1 MSEIDYI
8 IAPRIPRGLA
18 PAVEGL
24 AREIL
29 RQRPRNIYAFA
40 AQHFAELVELRD
52 KERTDEIVPRILKH
66 KLVNDR
72 DAENR
77 NDYFRRC
84 KYTNLIEEA
93 MVIREVKEPTT
104 SRNATK
110 KAVASKRKGETT
122 NKSGW
127 SINRTVKGLKKHEN
141 TIGKEGWNRGLNA
154 KETEKSILGYSDH
167 RSPRFSSQ
175 VTCHQFVR
183 SSSAGNI
190 FAKRIKRREVKE
202 NHEQFYTFV
211 LDDKS
216 YKNGK
221 KVTRQRSADQIE
233 RDRAYFKDTCTSEDI
248 DIDIASTE
256 ARICRNLKDQ
266 WKTMIEDERKEQEK
280 LQEKFGNT
288 KGGDAKLNSRLGKK
302 SERESKD
309 DEVEEMFINVR
320 SRSDSSESNIIFE
333 DAMKKLTNDGT
344 ISVVLPSVVT
354 RQPPVKCTRNNVY
367 ECNGKDST
375 GNLTLPPIS
384 SDGSKSMKRGSNLI
398 GLPSLLNEVDVR
410 LNEQTICQD
419 YEDPTNSNWNPKD
432 LESEKELKPAGIIE
446 GATFD
451 YDSKTNEKER
461 KDEDL
466 KGGNVNVD
474 MVPWK
479 YPRGSK
485 SEGNGILVMTGNTM
499 EEGIDKQQILG
510 EVEIIQQCLCS
521 PREAD
526 IEETFKDSLNVT
538 PDSID
543 LFHCQRADS
552 LEHLENGKEEEED
565 QDQDEEKKEEEE
577 RYRPNEL
584 ERKLIEI
591 ETVERSIENTLV
603 CSQAIPKDVDVEF
616 VVSKSSNEFSILKNF
631 ESEKPDCVY
640 ERQVLSVGDEW
651 TKKNPDESQSPTSN
665 EDDRD
670 CDANIEIDSMED
682 EMPIGKSLDCNLDSD
697 NSKIFLNGNNNGDDR
712 DTRDHSTKE
721 TEIDLSCYVLTEGS
735 PSEIPETVT
744 TVIIPDNIV
753 DNDNDNDVE
762 LEEGTNDEICV
773 PFNEQIPS
781 WNFERKQM
789 KHGIGEE
796 YCHDENPFGEYIHPE
811 SAVDYTT
818 NIDAHILR
826 GIKNAANRTSVYQ
839 EDLAN
844 IKEEEEND
852 RGKFSNVDVQRSI
865 DDRISAFSKKS
876 AESMENKNSIECE
889 AKFASSS
896 QEENQ
901 ERNNMDDKDDA
912 RSKDLSK
919 ETPRKRREEES
930 ETFDDRSSDFS
941 LSFEQVGAG
950 PKVPELNLDSLQDI
964 TISSTIEKGN
974 SKNLNNQSEE
984 ENDNVTSCEG
994 ENNSLSSF
1002 DTLASEEKVDIGEA
1016 LSSENDRVKVFI
1028 EPADQQ
1034 TKIESETERY
1044 SKEEF
1049 QGNECTN
1056 NTSCSLVCNKD
1067 EKQSLRVEE
1076 EIARELIQ
1084 NFIIDNTD
1092 VAEKDAETIP
1102 FELDDLMAS
1111 SSSKHQTNN
1120 TNQTDDI
1127 IIKFHLPLQELTPE
1141 AIIEKSSCREKVDDD
1156 NNQAGD
1162 ENEEDERRSGGS
1174 GETARED
1181 DGGKEDQVEMTS
1193 LENQGNRD
1201 KPIAGSWHTGEFHDS
1216 LPLPFIEISKSFSAM
1231 NVYDLKPVNQEK
1243 TGDCFTS
1250 PTNLHAEDRG
1260 CRRIDR
1266 NIPFFGYKFSP
1277 TTTPRGIDIFEN
1289 LSLFINELNRSK
1301 LSLNASSPIIIHSKR
1316 VLEQVHTTDKDKS
1329 DSLIGTSSNSDADDL
1344 REPLALDNTPQPI
1357 VIEEISDINEREE
1370 QTLSLHKADT
1380 NLAGEISPFSF
1391 EQYNDSNNVEDKNKG
1406 THGTSSSICE
1416 TTNGLIENDN
1426 LLLDAYTDSTNH
1438 QDID

>member
-66 KLVNDR
+66 KLVNDKLV
-72 DAENR
+72 
-77 NDYFRRC
+77 
-84 KYTNLIEEA
+84 KYSNLIEEA
-93 MVIREVKEPTT
+93 MVIREAKELTT

-141 TIGKEGWNRGLNA
+141 TIGREDWNRGLNG
-154 KETEKSILGYSDH
+154 KETEKSIPGYSDH

-175 VTCHQFVR
+175 LTCHRFVR

-216 YKNGK
+216 YKNEK
-221 KVTRQRSADQIE
+221 KVTRQKSADQIE
-233 RDRAYFKDTCTSEDI
+233 RDRAYFKDICTGEDI
-248 DIDIASTE
+248 DIDIVSTE

-266 WKTMIEDERKEQEK
+266 WKTMIEDERK

-288 KGGDAKLNSRLGKK
+288 KGGDVKLNSRLGKK
-302 SERESKD
+302 NERESKD
-309 DEVEEMFINVR
+309 NEVEEMFINVG

-333 DAMKKLTNDGT
+333 NAMKNLTNDGT

-354 RQPPVKCTRNNVY
+354 RQPPVKCTRNNAY

-384 SDGSKSMKRGSNLI
+384 SDGSKSTKRGNNLI
-398 GLPSLLNEVDVR
+398 ELPSLLNDVDVR
-410 LNEQTICQD
+410 LNEQTICCQD

-432 LESEKELKPAGIIE
+432 LESETELKPAGTID

-451 YDSKTNEKER
+451 YDSKTIEKER

-466 KGGNVNVD
+466 KAGNVNVD

-499 EEGIDKQQILG
+499 EEGIDEQQILG
-510 EVEIIQQCLCS
+510 EVEIIRQCFNS
-521 PREAD
+521 PQEAD

-543 LFHCQRADS
+543 LSHCQRADS

-603 CSQAIPKDVDVEF
+603 CSQTIPKEIDDGF
-616 VVSKSSNEFSILKNF
+616 VVSERSNEFSILKNF
-631 ESEKPDCVY
+631 ESEKPDCVH
-640 ERQVLSVGDEW
+640 ERQVLSVGDER

-665 EDDRD
+665 EDNEDR
-670 CDANIEIDSMED
+670 DANIEIDSMED
-682 EMPIGKSLDCNLDSD
+682 ETPIGKSLDCDLNSD
-697 NSKIFLNGNNNGDDR
+697 NSEIFLNGNNNSDDR
-712 DTRDHSTKE
+712 DTRDHSAKE
-721 TEIDLSCYVLTEGS
+721 RGVDLSCYVLTEGS

-753 DNDNDNDVE
+753 DDDNDNDVCNIE
-762 LEEGTNDEICV
+762 LEEGTNDEVRV
-773 PFNEQIPS
+773 PFNEPISS
-781 WNFERKQM
+781 WNIERKQM

-826 GIKNAANRTSVYQ
+826 GIKNAANRAPVYQ

-865 DDRISAFSKKS
+865 DDSISVFSKKS
-876 AESMENKNSIECE
+876 AESMENKNSIESE
-889 AKFASSS
+889 EKSASSG
-896 QEENQ
+896 QEEDQ
-901 ERNNMDDKDDA
+901 EGNSMDDKDDA

-941 LSFEQVGAG
+941 LSFEQLGAG

-964 TISSTIEKGN
+964 TISSTIEKDN

-994 ENNSLSSF
+994 ENVSSSSF
-1002 DTLASEEKVDIGEA
+1002 DTLASEEKVDVGEA
-1016 LSSENDRVKVFI
+1016 SSSENDRVKAFI
-1028 EPADQQ
+1028 EPAGQQ

-1049 QGNECTN
+1049 QGDECIN
-1056 NTSCSLVCNKD
+1056 NTSGSLLRNKD

-1092 VAEKDAETIP
+1092 VAEKDAETNDVIP
-1102 FELDDLMAS
+1102 LELDDLTAS
-1111 SSSKHQTNN
+1111 SSSKHQASNA
-1120 TNQTDDI
+1120 NQTDDF
-1127 IIKFHLPLQELTPE
+1127 IIKFHPSIQELAPE
-1141 AIIEKSSCREKVDDD
+1141 AIIEKSSGREKVDDD
-1156 NNQAGD
+1156 NNQAAD

-1181 DGGKEDQVEMTS
+1181 DGGKEDQVEKAS
-1193 LENQGNRD
+1193 LENQGNRS
-1201 KPIAGSWHTGEFHDS
+1201 KPIASLWHTGEFHDS
-1216 LPLPFIEISKSFSAM
+1216 LPLPFVEISKSLSAT
-1231 NVYDLKPVNQEK
+1231 NVYDLKPVNREK
-1243 TGDCFTS
+1243 TDDRFTPS
-1250 PTNLHAEDRG
+1250 TNLYAEDRE
-1260 CRRIDR
+1260 CKRIGR
-1266 NIPFFGYKFSP
+1266 NIPFFGYKFTP
-1277 TTTPRGIDIFEN
+1277 TTAPRGIDIFEN
-1289 LSLFINELNRSK
+1289 LSLFINESNWSK

-1316 VLEQVHTTDKDKS
+1316 VLEQVRTTDEDES
-1329 DSLIGTSSNSDADDL
+1329 DSLVGTSSNSDADDL

-1357 VIEEISDINEREE
+1357 VIEEISDIDERGE
-1370 QTLSLHKADT
+1370 QTLSLHEADT
-1380 NLAGEISPFSF
+1380 NLAREISPFSF

-1406 THGTSSSICE
+1406 THGEPSSICE
-1416 TTNGLIENDN
+1416 TTNGLIESDN
-1426 LLLDAYTDSTNH
+1426 LLLDACTDSTNH
-1438 QDID
+1438 RDID

>member
-66 KLVNDR
+66 RLVNVR

-84 KYTNLIEEA
+84 KYSNLIEEA
-93 MVIREVKEPTT
+93 MVIREVKELTT

-110 KAVASKRKGETT
+110 KAVASKRKAEAT

-141 TIGKEGWNRGLNA
+141 TIGREGWNRESNG
-154 KETEKSILGYSDH
+154 KETEKSILGYSDR

-216 YKNGK
+216 YKNEK
-221 KVTRQRSADQIE
+221 KVTRQKSADQIE
-233 RDRAYFKDTCTSEDI
+233 RDGAYFKDTCTSEHI
-248 DIDIASTE
+248 DIDVVPTE

-309 DEVEEMFINVR
+309 NEVE
-320 SRSDSSESNIIFE
+320 SRSDSSESNVILE
-333 DAMKKLTNDGT
+333 HAMKKLTNDGT

-367 ECNGKDST
+367 ECDGKDST

-384 SDGSKSMKRGSNLI
+384 SDGSKSTKRGSNVI
-398 GLPSLLNEVDVR
+398 ELPSLLNEVDV
-410 LNEQTICQD
+410 LSNEQTICCQD

-432 LESEKELKPAGIIE
+432 LESETELKPAGTIE

-451 YDSKTNEKER
+451 YDSKTIEKER

-474 MVPWK
+474 TVPWK
-479 YPRGSK
+479 YPRESK
-485 SEGNGILVMTGNTM
+485 SEGNGILVTTGNTV
-499 EEGIDKQQILG
+499 EEGIDRQQILG
-510 EVEIIQQCLCS
+510 EVEIIRQCLNS

-543 LFHCQRADS
+543 LPHCQRADS

-591 ETVERSIENTLV
+591 EAVERSIENTLV
-603 CSQAIPKDVDVEF
+603 CSQTIPKDIDDEF
-616 VVSKSSNEFSILKNF
+616 VASERSNEFSILKDF
-631 ESEKPDCVY
+631 EPEKPDCVY
-640 ERQVLSVGDEW
+640 ERQLSSVGDEW

-670 CDANIEIDSMED
+670 RDANIEIDSMED
-682 EMPIGKSLDCNLDSD
+682 EMPIGKSLDRNLDSD
-697 NSKIFLNGNNNGDDR
+697 NSEIVLNGSNNSDDR

-721 TEIDLSCYVLTEGS
+721 GGIDLSCYVLTEGS

-753 DNDNDNDVE
+753 DNDDDNDVCKIE

-773 PFNEQIPS
+773 LFNEPIPS
-781 WNFERKQM
+781 WNIERKLI

-796 YCHDENPFGEYIHPE
+796 YCQDKNPFGEYIHPE

-818 NIDAHILR
+818 NIDAHTLR

-839 EDLAN
+839 EDLGN

-852 RGKFSNVDVQRSI
+852 RGTFSNVDVQRSI
-865 DDRISAFSKKS
+865 DDRISVSTEKS
-876 AESMENKNSIECE
+876 AESMENRNSTEECE

-896 QEENQ
+896 QEEDQ
-901 ERNNMDDKDDA
+901 ERNSMDDKDDA

-919 ETPRKRREEES
+919 ETARKRREEES

-994 ENNSLSSF
+994 ENVSLSSY
-1002 DTLASEEKVDIGEA
+1002 DTLASEEKVDTGEA
-1016 LSSENDRVKVFI
+1016 LSSENDRLKVFI
-1028 EPADQQ
+1028 EPAGQQ

-1049 QGNECTN
+1049 EGKECTN
-1056 NTSCSLVCNKD
+1056 NTSCSLVRNKD

-1084 NFIIDNTD
+1084 NFIIDNTE

-1102 FELDDLMAS
+1102 FEVDDLMAS
-1111 SSSKHQTNN
+1111 SSSKHQTND
-1120 TNQTDDI
+1120 TNQIDDF
-1127 IIKFHLPLQELTPE
+1127 IIKFHPSIEELTPE
-1141 AIIEKSSCREKVDDD
+1141 AIIEESSRREKVDDD
-1156 NNQAGD
+1156 DNQADD
-1162 ENEEDERRSGGS
+1162 ENEEDESRSGGS

-1181 DGGKEDQVEMTS
+1181 DGGKEAS
-1193 LENQGNRD
+1193 IL
-1201 KPIAGSWHTGEFHDS
+1201 
-1216 LPLPFIEISKSFSAM
+1216 LP
-1231 NVYDLKPVNQEK
+1231 Y
-1243 TGDCFTS
+1243 
-1250 PTNLHAEDRG
+1250 
-1260 CRRIDR
+1260 
-1266 NIPFFGYKFSP
+1266 
-1277 TTTPRGIDIFEN
+1277 
-1289 LSLFINELNRSK
+1289 
-1301 LSLNASSPIIIHSKR
+1301 
-1316 VLEQVHTTDKDKS
+1316 
-1329 DSLIGTSSNSDADDL
+1329 L
-1344 REPLALDNTPQPI
+1344 R
-1357 VIEEISDINEREE
+1357 
-1370 QTLSLHKADT
+1370 
-1380 NLAGEISPFSF
+1380 FSF
-1391 EQYNDSNNVEDKNKG
+1391 LSILKYVERYF
-1406 THGTSSSICE
+1406 TH
-1416 TTNGLIENDN
+1416 
-1426 LLLDAYTDSTNH
+1426 LL
-1438 QDID
+1438 

>member
-66 KLVNDR
+66 KLVNVR
-72 DAENR
+72 DAENP

-84 KYTNLIEEA
+84 KYSNLIEEA
-93 MVIREVKEPTT
+93 MVIKEVKELTT

-110 KAVASKRKGETT
+110 KAVASKRKGEAT

-127 SINRTVKGLKKHEN
+127 SISRTAKELKKHEN
-141 TIGKEGWNRGLNA
+141 TIGREGWNRESNG
-154 KETEKSILGYSDH
+154 KETEKSILGYSDR

-216 YKNGK
+216 YKNEK
-221 KVTRQRSADQIE
+221 KVTRQKSADQIE
-233 RDRAYFKDTCTSEDI
+233 RDRAYFKDTCTSEHI
-248 DIDIASTE
+248 DIDVVPTE

-309 DEVEEMFINVR
+309 NEVE

-333 DAMKKLTNDGT
+333 HAMKKLTNDGT

-384 SDGSKSMKRGSNLI
+384 SDGSKSTKRGSNLI

-410 LNEQTICQD
+410 SNEQTICCQD

-432 LESEKELKPAGIIE
+432 LESEKELKPAGTIE

-451 YDSKTNEKER
+451 YDSKTIEKER

-499 EEGIDKQQILG
+499 EEGVDKQQILG
-510 EVEIIQQCLCS
+510 EVEIIQQCLNS
-521 PREAD
+521 PRETD

-543 LFHCQRADS
+543 LPYCQRADS

-591 ETVERSIENTLV
+591 EAVERSIENTLV
-603 CSQAIPKDVDVEF
+603 CSQTIPKDIDDEF
-616 VVSKSSNEFSILKNF
+616 VASERSNEFSILKNF

-640 ERQVLSVGDEW
+640 ERQALSVEDELR
-651 TKKNPDESQSPTSN
+651 KKNADESQSPTSN

-682 EMPIGKSLDCNLDSD
+682 EMPIGKSLDRNLDSD
-697 NSKIFLNGNNNGDDR
+697 NSEIVLNGSNNSDDR

-721 TEIDLSCYVLTEGS
+721 RGIDLSCYVLTEGS

-753 DNDNDNDVE
+753 DNDNDNDVREIE

-773 PFNEQIPS
+773 PFNEPIPS
-781 WNFERKQM
+781 WNIERKQI

-796 YCHDENPFGEYIHPE
+796 YCHDKNPFGEYIHPE

-818 NIDAHILR
+818 NIDAHTLR
-826 GIKNAANRTSVYQ
+826 GIKNAVNRTSVYQ
-839 EDLAN
+839 EDLGN

-865 DDRISAFSKKS
+865 DDRISVFSKKS
-876 AESMENKNSIECE
+876 TESMENKNSTEECE

-896 QEENQ
+896 QEEDQ
-901 ERNNMDDKDDA
+901 ERNSMDDKDDA

-930 ETFDDRSSDFS
+930 ETFDDRTSDFS
-941 LSFEQVGAG
+941 LSFEQVEAG

-994 ENNSLSSF
+994 ENVSLSSF
-1002 DTLASEEKVDIGEA
+1002 DTLASEGKVDIGEA
-1016 LSSENDRVKVFI
+1016 LSSGNDRVKVFV
-1028 EPADQQ
+1028 EPAGQQ

-1056 NTSCSLVCNKD
+1056 NTSCSLVRNKD

-1084 NFIIDNTD
+1084 NFITDNTD
-1092 VAEKDAETIP
+1092 VAENDAETIP

-1120 TNQTDDI
+1120 TNQTDDFM
-1127 IIKFHLPLQELTPE
+1127 IKFRPSIQELTPE
-1141 AIIEKSSCREKVDDD
+1141 AIVEKSSRREKVDDD

-1162 ENEEDERRSGGS
+1162 ENEEDERRSEGS

-1181 DGGKEDQVEMTS
+1181 DGGKEAS
-1193 LENQGNRD
+1193 IL
-1201 KPIAGSWHTGEFHDS
+1201 
-1216 LPLPFIEISKSFSAM
+1216 LPSF
-1231 NVYDLKPVNQEK
+1231 
-1243 TGDCFTS
+1243 
-1250 PTNLHAEDRG
+1250 
-1260 CRRIDR
+1260 
-1266 NIPFFGYKFSP
+1266 
-1277 TTTPRGIDIFEN
+1277 
-1289 LSLFINELNRSK
+1289 
-1301 LSLNASSPIIIHSKR
+1301 
-1316 VLEQVHTTDKDKS
+1316 
-1329 DSLIGTSSNSDADDL
+1329 
-1344 REPLALDNTPQPI
+1344 
-1357 VIEEISDINEREE
+1357 
-1370 QTLSLHKADT
+1370 
-1380 NLAGEISPFSF
+1380 PFSF
-1391 EQYNDSNNVEDKNKG
+1391 LYSK
-1406 THGTSSSICE
+1406 ICKKIFYAPFTILE
-1416 TTNGLIENDN
+1416 RILFF
-1426 LLLDAYTDSTNH
+1426 
-1438 QDID
+1438 

>member
-1 MSEIDYI
+1 MFICAITYFHIKGKQLTITVQIRGEPSDTPSTIMSEIDYI

-84 KYTNLIEEA
+84 KYGNLIEET
-93 MVIREVKEPTT
+93 MVIREAKELTT
-104 SRNATK
+104 SRDATK
-110 KAVASKRKGETT
+110 KAVPSRRKGEAT

-141 TIGKEGWNRGLNA
+141 TIGREGWNRGLNG

-216 YKNGK
+216 YKNEK
-221 KVTRQRSADQIE
+221 KVRRQKSADQIE
-233 RDRAYFKDTCTSEDI
+233 RDRAYFKDICTSEDVGI
-248 DIDIASTE
+248 DIVPTE

-280 LQEKFGNT
+280 LQEKFGNA
-288 KGGDAKLNSRLGKK
+288 KGGDGKLNSRLGKK
-302 SERESKD
+302 IERESKD
-309 DEVEEMFINVR
+309 NEVEETFINVG

-354 RQPPVKCTRNNVY
+354 RQPSAKCTRSNVY
-367 ECNGKDST
+367 ECDGKDST

-384 SDGSKSMKRGSNLI
+384 SDGSKSTKRGSNLI
-398 GLPSLLNEVDVR
+398 ELPSLLNEVGAR
-410 LNEQTICQD
+410 LNEQTICCQD
-419 YEDPTNSNWNPKD
+419 YEDPTNSNWNAKD
-432 LESEKELKPAGIIE
+432 LESEKKELEPAATIE

-451 YDSKTNEKER
+451 HDSKTIEEER

-466 KGGNVNVD
+466 KDGNANVD
-474 MVPWK
+474 TVPWE

-499 EEGIDKQQILG
+499 EEGIDKRQILG
-510 EVEIIQQCLCS
+510 EVEIIQQCLNS
-521 PREAD
+521 AREAD

-543 LFHCQRADS
+543 LSHCQRADS

-565 QDQDEEKKEEEE
+565 QDQDEEKKQEEE

-591 ETVERSIENTLV
+591 EAVERSIENTLV
-603 CSQAIPKDVDVEF
+603 SSQTIPKDIDDEF
-616 VVSKSSNEFSILKNF
+616 VVPERSNEFSILENF
-631 ESEKPDCVY
+631 ESGEKPDCVY
-640 ERQVLSVGDEW
+640 EGQVLSVGDEW

-670 CDANIEIDSMED
+670 CDANIEIDSMGD
-682 EMPIGKSLDCNLDSD
+682 EMPSGKSLDCNLDSD
-697 NSKIFLNGNNNGDDR
+697 NSEILLNENNHSDDR
-712 DTRDHSTKE
+712 DTRDRSTKE
-721 TEIDLSCYVLTEGS
+721 RGIDLSCYVLTEGS
-735 PSEIPETVT
+735 PSEIPESVT

-753 DNDNDNDVE
+753 DNDDDNDVCKIE
-762 LEEGTNDEICV
+762 LEEGTNDEVRV
-773 PFNEQIPS
+773 PFNQPIPS
-781 WNFERKQM
+781 CDIERKQT

-796 YCHDENPFGEYIHPE
+796 YHRDENPFGEYIHPG
-811 SAVDYTT
+811 SVVDYTT

-826 GIKNAANRTSVYQ
+826 GIKNAANRASVYQ

-852 RGKFSNVDVQRSI
+852 RGKFSNVGAQRSI
-865 DDRISAFSKKS
+865 DDRFSEKS
-876 AESMENKNSIECE
+876 AESMENKSSIECE
-889 AKFASSS
+889 EKFASSS
-896 QEENQ
+896 QEEDQ
-901 ERNNMDDKDDA
+901 EGSNMDDKDDA
-912 RSKDLSK
+912 RSKDLAK
-919 ETPRKRREEES
+919 ETPRKEREEES
-930 ETFDDRSSDFS
+930 GTFDDRSSDFS

-964 TISSTIEKGN
+964 TISSTIEKGDA
-974 SKNLNNQSEE
+974 KNLNNQSEE

-994 ENNSLSSF
+994 ENVSLSSF

-1016 LSSENDRVKVFI
+1016 LSSGNDRVKDFI
-1028 EPADQQ
+1028 EPAGQQ

-1049 QGNECTN
+1049 QGNECIN
-1056 NTSCSLVCNKD
+1056 NTSRSLVRNKD
-1067 EKQSLRVEE
+1067 EKQSLCVEE

-1084 NFIIDNTD
+1084 NFITDNTD

-1102 FELDDLMAS
+1102 FVLDHLMAS
-1111 SSSKHQTNN
+1111 SSSKHRTNN
-1120 TNQTDDI
+1120 TNQTDDF
-1127 IIKFHLPLQELTPE
+1127 IIKFHPSIQELTPE
-1141 AIIEKSSCREKVDDD
+1141 AIIEESSRREKVDDD
-1156 NNQAGD
+1156 TNQAGD

-1181 DGGKEDQVEMTS
+1181 DGGKE
-1193 LENQGNRD
+1193 
-1201 KPIAGSWHTGEFHDS
+1201 
-1216 LPLPFIEISKSFSAM
+1216 
-1231 NVYDLKPVNQEK
+1231 
-1243 TGDCFTS
+1243 
-1250 PTNLHAEDRG
+1250 
-1260 CRRIDR
+1260 
-1266 NIPFFGYKFSP
+1266 
-1277 TTTPRGIDIFEN
+1277 
-1289 LSLFINELNRSK
+1289 
-1301 LSLNASSPIIIHSKR
+1301 ASI
-1316 VLEQVHTTDKDKS
+1316 
-1329 DSLIGTSSNSDADDL
+1329 
-1344 REPLALDNTPQPI
+1344 
-1357 VIEEISDINEREE
+1357 
-1370 QTLSLHKADT
+1370 
-1380 NLAGEISPFSF
+1380 FSF
-1391 EQYNDSNNVEDKNKG
+1391 YSKIREKIFYASFMILER
-1406 THGTSSSICE
+1406 I
-1416 TTNGLIENDN
+1416 LFF
-1426 LLLDAYTDSTNH
+1426 
-1438 QDID
+1438 

>member
-72 DAENR
+72 DVENR

-84 KYTNLIEEA
+84 KYGNLIEEA
-93 MVIREVKEPTT
+93 MVIRKVKELTT
-104 SRNATK
+104 ARNATK

-127 SINRTVKGLKKHEN
+127 SINRMVKGLKKHEN
-141 TIGKEGWNRGLNA
+141 TIGRKGWNRGLNA
-154 KETEKSILGYSDH
+154 NETEKPIPGYSDH

-216 YKNGK
+216 YKNVK
-221 KVTRQRSADQIE
+221 KVMRQKSADQIE
-233 RDRAYFKDTCTSEDI
+233 RNRTYFKDTCTSEDV
-248 DIDIASTE
+248 DIDIVSTE

-280 LQEKFGNT
+280 FQEKFGNT

-309 DEVEEMFINVR
+309 NEVEEMFINVR

-333 DAMKKLTNDGT
+333 DAMKKLTNDGA

-384 SDGSKSMKRGSNLI
+384 SDGSKSTKRGSNLI

-432 LESEKELKPAGIIE
+432 LESEKELKPTGTIE
-446 GATFD
+446 GTTFD
-451 YDSKTNEKER
+451 YDSKTIEKER

-521 PREAD
+521 SREAD

-543 LFHCQRADS
+543 LSHCQRADS

-577 RYRPNEL
+577 RYRLNEL
-584 ERKLIEI
+584 KRKLIEI
-591 ETVERSIENTLV
+591 ETVERSIENTLAY
-603 CSQAIPKDVDVEF
+603 SQTIPKDIDVEF
-616 VVSKSSNEFSILKNF
+616 VVSKNSNKFSTLKNF
-631 ESEKPDCVY
+631 ESEKSDCD
-640 ERQVLSVGDEW
+640 ERQVLSVGDKW
-651 TKKNPDESQSPTSN
+651 TKKNPDKSQSSTSN

-670 CDANIEIDSMED
+670 CDANIAIDSMED
-682 EMPIGKSLDCNLDSD
+682 EMPIGKSLDSNLDSD
-697 NSKIFLNGNNNGDDR
+697 NSEIFINGNNNSDNR

-721 TEIDLSCYVLTEGS
+721 RGIDISCYVLTEGS

-753 DNDNDNDVE
+753 DNDSDVCKIE
-762 LEEGTNDEICV
+762 LEEGTNDEICI
-773 PFNEQIPS
+773 PFNEPVSS
-781 WNFERKQM
+781 WNIERKQM
-789 KHGIGEE
+789 KRGIEEE

-811 SAVDYTT
+811 STVDYTT
-818 NIDAHILR
+818 NIDTHILR
-826 GIKNAANRTSVYQ
+826 GIKNAANRASVYQ

-865 DDRISAFSKKS
+865 DDRISIFSKKS

-896 QEENQ
+896 QEEDQ

-919 ETPRKRREEES
+919 EIPRKRREEES

-984 ENDNVTSCEG
+984 ENDNVTSCED
-994 ENNSLSSF
+994 ENDSLSSF

-1028 EPADQQ
+1028 EPVGQQ
-1034 TKIESETERY
+1034 TKVESKTERY

-1056 NTSCSLVCNKD
+1056 NTSCSLVRNKD
-1067 EKQSLRVEE
+1067 KKQSLRVEE

-1092 VAEKDAETIP
+1092 VAEKDAKTIP
-1102 FELDDLMAS
+1102 FEMDDLMAS

-1120 TNQTDDI
+1120 TNQTDDFM
-1127 IIKFHLPLQELTPE
+1127 IKFHLSIQELTPE
-1141 AIIEKSSCREKVDDD
+1141 AIIEKSSRREKIDDD

-1181 DGGKEDQVEMTS
+1181 DGGNEAS
-1193 LENQGNRD
+1193 IL
-1201 KPIAGSWHTGEFHDS
+1201 
-1216 LPLPFIEISKSFSAM
+1216 LP
-1231 NVYDLKPVNQEK
+1231 
-1243 TGDCFTS
+1243 
-1250 PTNLHAEDRG
+1250 
-1260 CRRIDR
+1260 
-1266 NIPFFGYKFSP
+1266 
-1277 TTTPRGIDIFEN
+1277 
-1289 LSLFINELNRSK
+1289 
-1301 LSLNASSPIIIHSKR
+1301 
-1316 VLEQVHTTDKDKS
+1316 
-1329 DSLIGTSSNSDADDL
+1329 
-1344 REPLALDNTPQPI
+1344 
-1357 VIEEISDINEREE
+1357 
-1370 QTLSLHKADT
+1370 SLHFFFF
-1380 NLAGEISPFSF
+1380 LF
-1391 EQYNDSNNVEDKNKG
+1391 
-1406 THGTSSSICE
+1406 
-1416 TTNGLIENDN
+1416 
-1426 LLLDAYTDSTNH
+1426 
-1438 QDID
+1438 